1 VTSVGR
7 PLWAG
12 AASASPS
19 ARVAGLP
26 LIEPSGE
33 TTASGLSGPEAEVS
47 NGEIERRNT
56 PALEREQKP
65 GGRRAAAAR

>member
-1 VTSVGR
+1 MTSVGR

-26 LIEPSGE
+26 AVPASAAP
-33 TTASGLSGPEAEVS
+33 TAPFTRLRKRDARCDADLKATVMQAAGQ
-47 NGEIERRNT
+47 T
-56 PALEREQKP
+56 PANRP
-65 GGRRAAAAR
+65 T